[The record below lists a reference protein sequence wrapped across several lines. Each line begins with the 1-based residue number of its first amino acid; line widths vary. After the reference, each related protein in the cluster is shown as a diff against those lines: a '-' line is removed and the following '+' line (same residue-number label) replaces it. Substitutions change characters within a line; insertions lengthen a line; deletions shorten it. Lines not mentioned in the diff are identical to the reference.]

1 MILDGF
7 TRVPGLVAGRLWGSV
22 SLVIVLAAFVASCST
37 SATLD
42 DYVPAAETLSLAY
55 VEEAQALSFDY
66 QSAVEDGVRAIV
78 EGGATDPEVDAVT
91 LVIDET
97 VAYLAVLTDTMG
109 RYLEAFDGLD
119 APPAIASEHDE
130 YVSAIRVVHQAL
142 PPTRSAVRAATQLD
156 EVQLAMTSS
165 GFADGQ
171 LRWTASCS
179 ALEQAV
185 RDQGTGI
192 DLRCLAPT
200 STR

>member
-1 MILDGF
+1 VIRGVVRRVPEAF
-7 TRVPGLVAGRLWGSV
+7 ARTRVRATVLVLMVATVGAG
-22 SLVIVLAAFVASCST
+22 CST

-42 DYVPAAETLSLAY
+42 DYVPAAEDLSQTY

-78 EGGATDPEVDAVT
+78 EGGAVDPETDAVA
-91 LVIDET
+91 LVVDET

-109 RYLEAFDGLD
+109 RYLEAFDDLD
-119 APPAIASEHDE
+119 APAEVASEHDD
-130 YVSAIRVVHQAL
+130 YVAAIGVVHASL
-142 PPTRSAVRAATQLD
+142 PGTRSAVEVATQLD
-156 EVQLAMTSS
+156 EVQVAMTSS

-192 DLRCLAPT
+192 DLRCVAPT
-200 STR
+200 SSR

>member
-1 MILDGF
+1 MI
-7 TRVPGLVAGRLWGSV
+7 RWGLLRIPDALARARSGATVLVLVTAAVAAG
-22 SLVIVLAAFVASCST
+22 CST
-37 SATLD
+37 SSTLA
-42 DYVPAAETLSLAY
+42 DYVPAAEDLSLAY

-66 QSAVEDGVRAIV
+66 QRSVEDGVRAIV
-78 EGGATDPEVDAVT
+78 DGGATDPETDAVT

-109 RYLEAFDGLD
+109 RYLEAFDALD
-119 APPAIASEHDE
+119 APSEIAREHDD
-130 YVSAIRVVHQAL
+130 YVSAIGVVHQSL
-142 PPTRSAVRAATQLD
+142 PTTRSAVREATRLD

-192 DLRCLAPT
+192 DLRCVAPT

>member
-1 MILDGF
+1 MIPGVLRVLPDVLIR
-7 TRVPGLVAGRLWGSV
+7 TRSHATILALVVATAAAG
-22 SLVIVLAAFVASCST
+22 CST

-42 DYVPAAETLSLAY
+42 DYVPAAEGLSLAY

-66 QSAVEDGVRAIV
+66 QSSVEDGVRAIV
-78 EGGATDPEVDAVT
+78 EAGAADPETDAVT

-109 RYLEAFDGLD
+109 RYLDAFDALD
-119 APPAIASEHDE
+119 APAEVAGEHDA
-130 YVSAIRVVHQAL
+130 YVSAIGVVHASL
-142 PPTRSAVRAATQLD
+142 PGTRSAVQAATQLD
-156 EVQLAMTSS
+156 EVQFAMTSS

-185 RDQGTGI
+185 RDGGTGI
-192 DLRCLAPT
+192 DLRCIAPT